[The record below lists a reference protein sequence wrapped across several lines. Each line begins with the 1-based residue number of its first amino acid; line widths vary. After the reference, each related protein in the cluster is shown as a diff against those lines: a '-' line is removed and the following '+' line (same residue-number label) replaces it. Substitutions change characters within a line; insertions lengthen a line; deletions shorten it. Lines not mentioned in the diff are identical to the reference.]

1 MSKATI
7 VSVCPFAI
15 SEHKAGFY
23 PCSYTI
29 LAAEKGGL
37 SVLPVVDGYFMVI
50 LDSDRP
56 PLRVSTPAEDV
67 AKSVISDYAT
77 AQLGY
82 THDRGPGLF
91 WVESHVEEPI
101 IRSLH
106 SYELQ
111 RAIERQDKWFEALIL
126 QADDEWAKFHQHR
139 MITDTQ
145 RHAAKHM
152 DQDREWSDPT
162 PKMEPTI
169 ECPVC
174 LNKVSTRALLCGTCR
189 VVMPGREAEL
199 EQFTFGPKP
208 AVL

>member
-1 MSKATI
+1 
-7 VSVCPFAI
+7 
-15 SEHKAGFY
+15 
-23 PCSYTI
+23 
-29 LAAEKGGL
+29 
-37 SVLPVVDGYFMVI
+37 MVI

-56 PLRVSTPAEDV
+56 PLKVSTPADEV
-67 AKSVISDYAT
+67 AKSVINDFCT

-82 THDRGPGLF
+82 THDQGPGLF
-91 WVESHVEEPI
+91 WVEDHIEEPI

-106 SYELQ
+106 DNELQ
-111 RAIERQDKWFEALIL
+111 RTIERQDRWFNALIL

-152 DQDREWSDPT
+152 EQKREWSDPT
-162 PKMEPTI
+162 LKVEPTV

-174 LNKVSTRALLCGTCR
+174 LARVSPRALLCGTCR
-189 VVMPGREAEL
+189 VVMPGKEVEL
-199 EQFTFGPKP
+199 SQFAFGPKP